1 MTLFG
6 NLTNDG
12 LEESQDRLGGREI
25 FDTNVY
31 DMTIKALY
39 AGQSDGGAH
48 CLTIVGVLPGDKEYK
63 ETIYFTNKQGENFF
77 LNKQDKTKKV
87 PLPGFT
93 TVDELCLIL
102 TGEPLSKQATEEK
115 IVNVWNKTEGKEL
128 PTAVPMLMDC
138 LGKEAKVAIVR
149 STENKN
155 KADGNGGWTPTA
167 DTQDVNA
174 IEKVFHPTLLL
185 SVPEARRDAALAE
198 EGKKPLGAEFHDKWV
213 ERNAG
218 KTRDKRTL
226 KDGADVKSGRPG
238 RSSTPPQA
246 GEGKKAPSLFG

>member
-12 LEESQDRLGGREI
+12 LEESQDRLGGREV

-31 DMTIKALY
+31 DLTVKAMY
-39 AGQSDGGAH
+39 AGQSDHGAH
-48 CLTIVGVLPGDKEYK
+48 SVTVVGMIAGKEYK
-63 ETIYFTNKQGENFF
+63 ETIYITNRKGENFF

-93 TVDELCLIL
+93 TIDELCLIL
-102 TGEPLSKQATEEK
+102 TGSPLSEQATEEK
-115 IVNVWNKTEGKEL
+115 IVNIYNKAEGKEL

-138 LGKEAKVAIVR
+138 LGKEAKVAIVA
-149 STENKN
+149 TLENKS
-155 KADGNGGWTPTA
+155 KSDGNGGYTPIA
-167 DTQDVNA
+167 DEQTVNN
-174 IEKVFHPTLLL
+174 IDKVFHPTLLVT
-185 SVPEARRDAALAE
+185 VPEARRDAALAG
-198 EGKKPLGAEFHDKWV
+198 EGKEALGAGFHEKWV
-213 ERNAG
+213 KRNAG
-218 KTRDKRTL
+218 KTRDKRTF

-246 GEGKKAPSLFG
+246 GEQKKAPSLFG